1 MSDREASR
9 TAMATAY
16 LRAAHQLLDAEPRI
30 LDDPVAVRLLG
41 SAAAQKIQSEIE
53 RYQSAPA
60 KALRSHLV
68 LRSRFA
74 EDRLGAARSR
84 GVTQYVILGAG
95 FDSFALRQP
104 AWANSLKILEVD
116 HLGTQ
121 TLKRSHIADAG
132 LPLPANLAFA
142 DIDFEHE
149 SLLDGLLRN
158 GILPEE
164 PTFFSWLGVTMYLQE
179 AAIDAALLSI
189 AAFPPGSE
197 VVLTFLQ
204 PPESG
209 SEGAA
214 AQLAAQLA
222 ARVAGSG
229 EPFISYFEPEAMAA
243 KLTNAGFTRLDFLM
257 PEEANARYFKLRPM
271 DLPGPRRTGVV
282 SAIR

>member
-1 MSDREASR
+1 
-9 TAMATAY
+9 MATAY
-16 LRAAHQLLDAEPRI
+16 LRAAHQLLDAPPRI
-30 LDDPVAVRLLG
+30 LDDPIAVRLLG
-41 SAAAQKIQSEIE
+41 NAASQKIHGEIE
-53 RYQSAPA
+53 RYQSAAA

-68 LRSRFA
+68 LRSRFT
-74 EDRLGAARSR
+74 EDRLGAAGQR

-95 FDSFALRQP
+95 FDTFALRQP
-104 AWANSLKILEVD
+104 AWANSMMILEVD

-132 LPLPANLAFA
+132 LPMPANLAFA

-158 GILPEE
+158 NISLAE

-179 AAIDAALLSI
+179 AAIVAALQSI
-189 AAFPPGSE
+189 AAFPSGSE

-209 SEGAA
+209 AEAA
-214 AQLAAQLA
+214 SLQLA
-222 ARVAGSG
+222 ARVAASG
-229 EPFISYFEPEAMAA
+229 EPFVSYFEPEAMAA
-243 KLTNAGFTRLDFLM
+243 RLTNTGFTRLEFLL
-257 PEEANARYFKLRPM
+257 PEDANARYFKPRPA
-271 DLPGPRRTGVV
+271 DLPAPRRTGIV